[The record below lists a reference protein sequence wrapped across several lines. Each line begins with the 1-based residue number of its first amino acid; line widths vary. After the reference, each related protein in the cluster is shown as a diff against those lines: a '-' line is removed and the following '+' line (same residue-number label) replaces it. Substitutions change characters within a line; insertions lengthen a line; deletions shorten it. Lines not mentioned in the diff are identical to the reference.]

1 MPERRPEPLIIESAH
16 GPVSAAITGPHDSD
30 FPALLLAH
38 GAGAGMAHPWMV
50 SLQDRLATAGARV
63 MTFNYAYTEAGRRS
77 PDRLEKLLDVHEA
90 AADVIS
96 GRAGIPVLA
105 GKSMGGRVASHLVS
119 QGRAEAAGLAY
130 LGYPLVAMGKTEPR
144 STDHLDVITAPQ
156 LFVTGDRDRMGPID
170 LISDVADRLPAGEV
184 VAVPDGDHSF
194 VPRKSSGLTLDDSFD
209 LVVRE
214 VIQWL
219 RDLT

>member
-1 MPERRPEPLIIESAH
+1 MPELRIEPLTIDTEH
-16 GPVSAAITGPHDSD
+16 GPVSGALAGPGDSD
-30 FPALLLAH
+30 LPAVLLAH

-50 SLQDRLATAGARV
+50 QMQDRLATAGARV

-90 AADVIS
+90 AAEAIAD
-96 GRAGIPVLA
+96 RAGSAVLA

-119 QGRAEAAGLAY
+119 QGRAETSGMLY
-130 LGYPLVAMGKTEPR
+130 LGYPLVAMGKAEPR
-144 STDHLDVITAPQ
+144 PTDHLESITAPQ
-156 LFVTGDRDRMGPID
+156 LFVSGDRDRMGPID
-170 LISDVADRLPAGEV
+170 LIGDVADRLPAAEV

-194 VPRKSSGLTLDDSFD
+194 VPRKASGLTLDDSFD
-209 LVVRE
+209 LAVRE

-219 RDLT
+219 RNLA